1 MEPDPG
7 SVRRVRARV
16 THQETPRTN
25 ARRAGEAAEQLAA
38 ERLVASGWTILG
50 RRIRAGR
57 AELDLVAVDP
67 GPPRALVVVEV
78 RWRARR
84 DFGLPEETLDWRK
97 LDHLRRG
104 LARLLADGRLPNGR
118 VLPHAAPRIDLI
130 VVEPPAAPG
139 RSARVRHYHG
149 VG

>member
-1 MEPDPG
+1 MEPDRATA
-7 SVRRVRARV
+7 RRDPSHLARSA
-16 THQETPRTN
+16 

-38 ERLVASGWTILG
+38 ERLAGAGWTILG
-50 RRIRAGR
+50 RRVRAGR

-67 GPPRALVVVEV
+67 GPPAALVVVEV
-78 RWRARR
+78 RWRGRR

-97 LDHLRRG
+97 RGHLRRG
-104 LARLLADGRLPNGR
+104 LGRLLEDGRVPGGP
-118 VLPHAAPRIDLI
+118 VLPDAPPRIDLV

-139 RSARVRHYHG
+139 GPERVRHHRG